1 MVNIETKTY
10 NSERKIP
17 SKYIIGEICFTSIAV
32 IGGKLFSNNP
42 KNMNHVHKY
51 TNYLLSI
58 IITLKTYIRG
68 GYTVFY
74 DRVKTTDLGI
84 RAHAL
89 KYLHGRMIFGPFE
102 KIYHEGTLW
111 RGHRELISFVLT
123 KQRFLHFYCRGDWF
137 YNRYINKT
145 IKTKYLDDDG
155 SGVKPEHFPT
165 KIGIRSSYGYDPIQK
180 MWDRDLKITN
190 HNFGRKIKSTG
201 YIYLTGSKY
210 CEAEG
215 YLNLRSCLQHDVI
228 NSAPRMWKIH
238 KQT

>member
-10 NSERKIP
+10 NSKRKIP

-32 IGGKLFSNNP
+32 IGGKLFSHNP

-58 IITLKTYIRG
+58 IITLKTYMRG

-102 KIYHEGTLW
+102 TIYHEGTLW
-111 RGHRELISFVLT
+111 RGHRELKTLCSQKTNIFTFLLSWGLVL
-123 KQRFLHFYCRGDWF
+123 
-137 YNRYINKT
+137 
-145 IKTKYLDDDG
+145 
-155 SGVKPEHFPT
+155 
-165 KIGIRSSYGYDPIQK
+165 
-180 MWDRDLKITN
+180 
-190 HNFGRKIKSTG
+190 
-201 YIYLTGSKY
+201 
-210 CEAEG
+210 
-215 YLNLRSCLQHDVI
+215 
-228 NSAPRMWKIH
+228 
-238 KQT
+238 